1 MKILQINKYFYLK
14 GGAETVFFNT
24 IDLLKRNGHKVI
36 PFCLNNPKNRES
48 EFDSYFVNYP
58 ELSECNLLQRLVHIP
73 DFIYNKEAAQKLE
86 KLIIEQRPD
95 LAHIHLLFNSHS
107 VSILP
112 VLKKYN
118 IPTIMTVHDY
128 RLICPAYAFRDG
140 KGNICEKCLYSKSY
154 YNCILKRCSKNNLG
168 NSIILT
174 LDSYFRSAIY
184 KPIDYI
190 NKFIFVSQFSRNK
203 HIEADQRYKD
213 KSTFLY
219 NFTPHIYNAKKER
232 GKYLL
237 FFGRISEEKGINTL
251 IDAIKNIP
259 DMTLK
264 IAGTGPLYNSLSHL
278 NIPNVELLGFKQGK
292 ELEDLVQNAM
302 YVIVSSECYENNP
315 LSIIEAMAMGIPVIG
330 SNIGGIPELIN
341 NEKNGFL
348 FETKNAHDLESKIQK
363 ALAITDHQYFELSQN
378 AFSFA
383 KANFSEEAHYQ
394 KLISVYNSVL

>member
-24 IDLLKRNGHKVI
+24 IDLLKRNGHEVI

-58 ELSECNLLQRLVHIP
+58 ELSECNLLQRLAHIP

-86 KLIIEQRPD
+86 KLIVEQRPD

-112 VLKKYN
+112 VLKKHN

-154 YNCILKRCSKNNLG
+154 YNCIFKRCSKNNLG

-174 LDSYFRSAIY
+174 LDSYFRSTIY

-219 NFTPHIYNAKKER
+219 NFTPHIYSTKKER

-237 FFGRISEEKGINTL
+237 FFGRISEEKGISTL
-251 IDAIKNIP
+251 IHAIKNIP
-259 DMTLK
+259 DITLK
-264 IAGTGPLYNSLSHL
+264 IAGTGPLYDSLNHL

-292 ELEDLVQNAM
+292 ELEELIQNAM

-348 FETKNAHDLESKIQK
+348 FKTKNAHDLEMKIQK
-363 ALAITDHQYFELSQN
+363 ALAITEQQYFELSQN
-378 AFSFA
+378 AISFA

>member
-1 MKILQINKYFYLK
+1 M
-14 GGAETVFFNT
+14 
-24 IDLLKRNGHKVI
+24 
-36 PFCLNNPKNRES
+36 
-48 EFDSYFVNYP
+48 
-58 ELSECNLLQRLVHIP
+58 
-73 DFIYNKEAAQKLE
+73 
-86 KLIIEQRPD
+86 
-95 LAHIHLLFNSHS
+95 
-107 VSILP
+107 
-112 VLKKYN
+112 
-118 IPTIMTVHDY
+118 
-128 RLICPAYAFRDG
+128 
-140 KGNICEKCLYSKSY
+140 
-154 YNCILKRCSKNNLG
+154 
-168 NSIILT
+168 
-174 LDSYFRSAIY
+174 
-184 KPIDYI
+184 
-190 NKFIFVSQFSRNK
+190 
-203 HIEADQRYKD
+203 
-213 KSTFLY
+213 
-219 NFTPHIYNAKKER
+219 
-232 GKYLL
+232 

-378 AFSFA
+378 AISFA

>member
-1 MKILQINKYFYLK
+1 MKILQIDKYFYLK

-24 IDLLKRNGHKVI
+24 IDLLKKHGHTVI
-36 PFCLNNPKNRES
+36 PFCLNSPKNRES

-58 ELSECNLLQRLVHIP
+58 ELSECNLLRRLVHIP

-86 KLIIEQRPD
+86 KLIIEQQPD

-128 RLICPAYAFRDG
+128 RLICPAYTFRDG

-168 NSIILT
+168 NSTILA
-174 LDSYFRSAIY
+174 LDSYFRSVFY

-190 NKFIFVSQFSRNK
+190 DKFIFVSKFSQKK
-203 HIEADQRYKD
+203 HIEADRHYVD
-213 KSTFLY
+213 KSALLY
-219 NFTPHIYNAKKER
+219 NFTPKIFNAKKGR

-237 FFGRISEEKGINTL
+237 YFGRISEEKGINTL
-251 IDAIKNIP
+251 VESIKNIQGI
-259 DMTLK
+259 TLK
-264 IAGTGPLYNSLSHL
+264 IVGTGPLYHSLAHPNNP
-278 NIPNVELLGFKQGK
+278 NIELLGFKQGK
-292 ELEDLVQNAM
+292 ELEELIQNAM
-302 YVIVSSECYENNP
+302 YVIVPSEWYENNP

-348 FETKNAHDLESKIQK
+348 FETKNVHDLKSKIQK

-378 AFSFA
+378 AISFA
-383 KANFSEEAHYQ
+383 KANFSEESHYQ

>member
-1 MKILQINKYFYLK
+1 MKILQIDKYFYRK

-154 YNCILKRCSKNNLG
+154 YNCILKKEW
-168 NSIILT
+168 
-174 LDSYFRSAIY
+174 Y
-184 KPIDYI
+184 KL
-190 NKFIFVSQFSRNK
+190 KF
-203 HIEADQRYKD
+203 
-213 KSTFLY
+213 
-219 NFTPHIYNAKKER
+219 NFIVGAE
-232 GKYLL
+232 
-237 FFGRISEEKGINTL
+237 
-251 IDAIKNIP
+251 
-259 DMTLK
+259 
-264 IAGTGPLYNSLSHL
+264 
-278 NIPNVELLGFKQGK
+278 ELL
-292 ELEDLVQNAM
+292 
-302 YVIVSSECYENNP
+302 
-315 LSIIEAMAMGIPVIG
+315 SICPRNRYRG
-330 SNIGGIPELIN
+330 
-341 NEKNGFL
+341 
-348 FETKNAHDLESKIQK
+348 
-363 ALAITDHQYFELSQN
+363 LAVAVD
-378 AFSFA
+378 
-383 KANFSEEAHYQ
+383 
-394 KLISVYNSVL
+394 